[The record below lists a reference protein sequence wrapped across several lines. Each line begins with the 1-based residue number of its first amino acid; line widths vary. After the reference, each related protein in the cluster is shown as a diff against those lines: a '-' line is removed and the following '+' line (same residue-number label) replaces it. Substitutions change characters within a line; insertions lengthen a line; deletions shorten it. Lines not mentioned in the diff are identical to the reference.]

1 MVVATGAAL
10 ALEDT
15 MLRSL
20 ALTAL
25 AAAISIPLTAQ
36 ANPRVLVG
44 HFAPFSDDLAATAVD
59 ISVNGETVLNAVE
72 YGDFTDY
79 IDLPAAGEYMLAVT
93 PVGATEPAIQATVN
107 LAADTDYTVL
117 AVGNGGLQDLALLPL
132 VDDNALPAMGNVK
145 VRIVHAAPFAADLE
159 ATEVSIRTDGGDV
172 VGELVGVPF
181 GGASGY
187 LELPAANY
195 DLKVASNDGST
206 NLIDLAPVDLPAG
219 AVLTVLAVGDGTNQP
234 LGFYALPLGQLPT
247 EPVVDLSVNG
257 HWSVVGARGQ
267 GFAFTPLL
275 RANRFLASWYGY
287 LNDEQVWFTI
297 DSCKFDAATLEG
309 CPGVGTFNNRE
320 ASAAIYAVTG
330 GVLFGDV
337 QPTYERVGDF
347 DITFQSC
354 TNATASLNVGEANFD
369 IELVNLVPSG
379 VCTIPTAE

>member
-1 MVVATGAAL
+1 
-10 ALEDT
+10 